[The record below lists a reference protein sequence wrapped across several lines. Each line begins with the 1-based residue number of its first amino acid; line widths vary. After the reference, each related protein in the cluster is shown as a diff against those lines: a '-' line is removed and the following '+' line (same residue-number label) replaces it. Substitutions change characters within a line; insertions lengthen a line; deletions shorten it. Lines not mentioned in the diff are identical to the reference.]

1 MSCLLSVLKWTS
13 PLNSFPSPTPLYL
26 TSRAGRQA
34 TVHGRDLRPSSTTSY
49 HLHPLRQH
57 DTPLHKP
64 SLLLTLSPLKQAS
77 KSKHAIKTNKQAN
90 KQANRLASVHASNAI
105 KGCEYGKSHMQC
117 KQTHKQANKQ
127 ANMQRIKDVYMEI
140 PASKQASTHTSKHA
154 SKQASRHA
162 NMQA

>member
-1 MSCLLSVLKWTS
+1 MLFTLPTLPQRYSRGGNWSIRESVLIAATNSGSSLHLFDHSALVHRMFCSVVQEKSIIVYSIELLFSLYDQIYVYFVSYTDIRIFLHVLISCLLSVLKWTS

-64 SLLLTLSPLKQAS
+64 S
-77 KSKHAIKTNKQAN
+77 IN
-90 KQANRLASVHASNAI
+90 
-105 KGCEYGKSHMQC
+105 
-117 KQTHKQANKQ
+117 
-127 ANMQRIKDVYMEI
+127 
-140 PASKQASTHTSKHA
+140 
-154 SKQASRHA
+154 
-162 NMQA
+162 

>member
-1 MSCLLSVLKWTS
+1 MLLRFRHCHNVTPAGGTGRSESLFLQQLRIAVPPCISLIIQHLFIGCSVPLFRRNLWFFTLQNYLLVCMIRYMYIYFIHRYTYISSCIFISCLLSVLKWTS

-64 SLLLTLSPLKQAS
+64 S
-77 KSKHAIKTNKQAN
+77 TN
-90 KQANRLASVHASNAI
+90 
-105 KGCEYGKSHMQC
+105 
-117 KQTHKQANKQ
+117 
-127 ANMQRIKDVYMEI
+127 
-140 PASKQASTHTSKHA
+140 
-154 SKQASRHA
+154 
-162 NMQA
+162 